1 MEEHYYYYYYY
12 CYSSFPMGKASR
24 IMRKSIFTFLQ
35 NFHFFTSSPSLL
47 AVPFAISTLLSQPL
61 VSSSSLFPLVHGR
74 LRSLFLTA
82 GFPPL
87 SELFAILNLKLSQT
101 ILSFLFVLPFT
112 LSFLLLAKA
121 SVIRA
126 LEHRKTPHRH
136 AFFSWIMIFNP
147 LFITLLCNSLFIL
160 SANATC
166 FCLLIISFNLFD
178 ILGLSSH
185 GPLLLLSATGAII
198 YSIILANAY
207 IICNLALLLSGIERQ
222 GGFNSI
228 LKACLLIRGRTAT
241 ALSLAVPIN
250 MALAAVEALFQYRVV
265 RSYKR
270 ATAPDSSM
278 VLEAMLIAYLYAIL
292 LVLDTILGFEF
303 LKSCKADYQMD
314 QTEIQERSDK
324 SLGKMKGLELLV

>member
-1 MEEHYYYYYYY
+1 
-12 CYSSFPMGKASR
+12 MGKASR
-24 IMRKSIFTFLQ
+24 IMRKSVFTFLQ
-35 NFHFFTSSPSLL
+35 NFQFFTSAPSLL
-47 AVPFAISTLLSQPL
+47 SVPFAVSALLSQPL

-74 LRSLFLTA
+74 LRSVFLAA
-82 GFPPL
+82 GFPPS
-87 SELFAILNLKLSQT
+87 SELFVILNLKLSQT
-101 ILSFLFVLPFT
+101 VLSFLVVLPFT

-126 LEHRKTPHRH
+126 LEHQKTPQRH

-147 LFITLLCNSLFIL
+147 LFITNF
-160 SANATC
+160 ATHC
-166 FCLLIISFNLFD
+166 
-178 ILGLSSH
+178 LSSH

-207 IICNLALLLSGIERQ
+207 IICNLALLVSGIERQ

-228 LKACLLIRGRTAT
+228 LKACVLIRGRTAT

-265 RSYKR
+265 RAYR
-270 ATAPDSSM
+270 QATTPDSSM

-292 LVLDTILGFEF
+292 LVLDTILGFAF
-303 LKSCKADYQMD
+303 LKSCKPDYQID
-314 QTEIQERSDK
+314 HIEIQERNDK
-324 SLGKMKGLELLV
+324 SLRKIKGLELLL